1 MINTFKDEKP
11 DFKMRSRDEQGLRMS
26 RKPQMSNHSG
36 KTLRR
41 QLESIKRKKIS
52 EHKIVSLSEYRDLK
66 KSDDRRTVLVVDD
79 EEIMRNALKRV
90 LENENFNVMVAEDGF
105 ALSKVL
111 ESTTLDLI
119 LLDVNLPWVDGF
131 ELCHLVKSHE
141 ALNQVPVIMVSGR
154 KATEDVQKAMAMGAN
169 DFISKPFDV
178 DYLLNSIN
186 RALGKA
192 G

>member
-1 MINTFKDEKP
+1 MKFEVK
-11 DFKMRSRDEQGLRMS
+11 QGLRMS

-36 KTLRR
+36 KTFRR
-41 QLESIKRKKIS
+41 QLENIKRKKIS

-90 LENENFNVMVAEDGF
+90 LENENFNVLVAEDGF

-111 ESTTLDLI
+111 ENTTLDLI

-141 ALNQVPVIMVSGR
+141 ALNHVPVIMVSGR
-154 KATEDVQKAMAMGAN
+154 KATEDIQRAMAMGAN

-186 RALGKA
+186 KALGKA

>member
-1 MINTFKDEKP
+1 
-11 DFKMRSRDEQGLRMS
+11 MS
-26 RKPQMSNHSG
+26 RKIENSSHSS
-36 KTLRR
+36 KAFRR
-41 QLESIKRKKIS
+41 QLESIKRKKMS
-52 EHKIVSLSEYRDLK
+52 ENKVVSLSEYRDFK
-66 KSDDRRTVLVVDD
+66 KAETRRTVLVVDD

-90 LENENFNVMVAEDGF
+90 LDNEGFNVMVAEDGF

-111 ESTTLDLI
+111 ETTTLDLI

-141 ALNQVPVIMVSGR
+141 ALNGVPVIMVSGR
-154 KATEDVQKAMAMGAN
+154 KSTEDIQKGMNMGAT

-178 DYLLNSIN
+178 DHLLNSVQ

-192 G
+192 V

>member
-1 MINTFKDEKP
+1 
-11 DFKMRSRDEQGLRMS
+11 MS
-26 RKPQMSNHSG
+26 RKIENSNHNG
-36 KTLRR
+36 KAFRR
-41 QLESIKRKKIS
+41 QLESIKRKKLS
-52 EHKIVSLSEYRDLK
+52 ENKVVSLSEYRDHK
-66 KSDDRRTVLVVDD
+66 RAEKRATVLVVDD

-111 ESTTLDLI
+111 ETTTLDLI

-141 ALNQVPVIMVSGR
+141 SLNSVPVIMVSGR
-154 KATEDVQKAMAMGAN
+154 KSTEDIQKGMQLGAT

-178 DYLLNSIN
+178 DHLVQSVQ

-192 G
+192 V

>member
-1 MINTFKDEKP
+1 
-11 DFKMRSRDEQGLRMS
+11 MS
-26 RKPQMSNHSG
+26 RNPQNSTHSG
-36 KTLRR
+36 KTFRR
-41 QLESIKRKKIS
+41 QLENIKRKKMS
-52 EHKIVSLSEYRDLK
+52 EHKVISLSDYRDLK
-66 KSDDRRTVLVVDD
+66 KSDERRTVLVVDD

-111 ESTTLDLI
+111 ETTTLDLI

-141 ALNQVPVIMVSGR
+141 ALALVPVIMVSGR
-154 KATEDVQKAMAMGAN
+154 KSTEDIQKGMAMGAT

-178 DYLLNSIN
+178 DYLINSIQ
-186 RALGKA
+186 RALHKA